1 MKPQGDGMKK
11 SIKTPSKLHLS
22 IDTLRVLAGRQLEK
36 VAGGSAG
43 GNACLHKSDATM
55 NCCPTTITH

>member
-1 MKPQGDGMKK
+1 MKK

>member
-1 MKPQGDGMKK
+1 MKK
-11 SIKTPSKLHLS
+11 IKQSKKLQLS
-22 IDTLRVLAGRQLEK
+22 IDTIRVLVGRELEM

-43 GNACLHKSDATM
+43 GNSCLHKSDGTM